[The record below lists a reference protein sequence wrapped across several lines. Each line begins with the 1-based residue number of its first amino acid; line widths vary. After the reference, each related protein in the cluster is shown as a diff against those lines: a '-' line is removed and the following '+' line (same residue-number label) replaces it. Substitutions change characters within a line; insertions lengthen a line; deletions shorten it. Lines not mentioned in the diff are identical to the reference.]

1 MIAGVTHGNPA
12 QRMVALTFDDGPSG
26 RTAAI
31 LRVLARHHAHATFF
45 VVGRATRGME
55 PVLRHV
61 AATGNE
67 LADHT
72 YSHADLLALHARAR
86 RAQLQWTR
94 GLVWRATGIQARF
107 FRPPYGATGPA
118 VNRLGRSLGLIPV
131 LWSVDSRDWQQPGTK
146 AIVQRVLAHVR
157 PGAIVLMHDGGGDRR
172 ETLRALPSIL
182 RALQRRHFEVVTLS
196 RMLATRRLPARS
208 GPGRSRAATRARR
221 RLPEHGPERREDASD
236 QRPSRHSAVVARIV
250 RVRAVVAHDE
260 DIAAWH
266 HDRAEVDGIDRRVV
280 DVGLPLDVP
289 VDREH
294 AVLDRHAVS
303 GQTDDA
309 LDGERSAVRRAEHDE
324 VAAPRRSEAIGQLL
338 DEHVVSGPQRRRHA
352 LGRDRKRLRDVRADR
367 QRE

>member
-1 MIAGVTHGNPA
+1 MVAATSEGLERASAERRARWLRQRRRRRVFWLIVAIVLLAAGVGLLWSRGGTSMSARLAAQAAAPTRPMPVRPLPAPDISLSDLRAALPVIAGVTHGNPA
-12 QRMVALTFDDGPSG
+12 GRMIALTFDDGPSA

-55 PVLRHV
+55 PVLRHI

-86 RAQLQWTR
+86 RSQLQWTR

-146 AIVQRVLAHVR
+146 AIVQRVLAHVQ

-182 RALQRRHFEVVTLS
+182 RALQRRDFRVVTLS
-196 RMLATRRLPARS
+196 RMLATAPPASAFWTGSFEGGDARS
-208 GPGRSRAATRARR
+208 
-221 RLPEHGPERREDASD
+221 
-236 QRPSRHSAVVARIV
+236 
-250 RVRAVVAHDE
+250 
-260 DIAAWH
+260 
-266 HDRAEVDGIDRRVV
+266 
-280 DVGLPLDVP
+280 
-289 VDREH
+289 
-294 AVLDRHAVS
+294 
-303 GQTDDA
+303 
-309 LDGERSAVRRAEHDE
+309 
-324 VAAPRRSEAIGQLL
+324 
-338 DEHVVSGPQRRRHA
+338 
-352 LGRDRKRLRDVRADR
+352 
-367 QRE
+367 